1 MKKPSCQDDFFGM
14 YDGHQRL
21 RALFVWPK
29 LFRQQICRADHLR
42 FALFIYAKYTT
53 KIEEKSIESCN
64 AVILSLL
71 LVLVLLVL
79 EISLVEHFGYMLYLF
94 FGPHV
99 EHAQSCDEIEV
110 FDA

>member
-1 MKKPSCQDDFFGM
+1 MKKPSCQG
-14 YDGHQRL
+14 RL
-21 RALFVWPK
+21 LRDVRWPSASAALFVWPK
-29 LFRQQICRADHLR
+29 NSVIQICRADHLR

>member
-1 MKKPSCQDDFFGM
+1 M
-14 YDGHQRL
+14 YGGHQRL
-21 RALFVWPK
+21 PTLFVWLKK
-29 LFRQQICRADHLR
+29 LFSHQICRADHLR

-79 EISLVEHFGYMLYLF
+79 EISLVEHFGYMLYLV